1 MSGDFVAF
9 EPSSLQQLSSKLD
22 ALAQTMEGNLS
33 KVSSLISAAGGHVR
47 GSGNIAF
54 WAGKARADANDMASR
69 SKQAWELVRQGKAY
83 KPPGFNTVF
92 SPGLVNLDWAA
103 TSQGGRQAQRD
114 AHDLN
119 LGKQATRQQLAA
131 AARSVANHK
140 ADKQYLA
147 TFWNSVDPKVAAE
160 LARILRQQ
168 DAAHGEQK
176 QPLGEGSKKILADL
190 AAGLAAASRDGLL
203 PSKAQAA
210 LENPPG
216 DDMWSPAML
225 FKYGPKGKGAYDS
238 KFLQAMGQKA
248 LDWRRTHEQM
258 PRGRFYK
265 DGTGR
270 ISYAPTGAWYQSL
283 GLHPTLDW
291 DKITPL
297 VADNDPAA
305 AILDRVSD
313 SPDASRGLLQ
323 SKVYAHDLVNPNWVI
338 PDFSGG
344 KGVDISGPAG
354 RVVVAGTS
362 DREHFPKETAN
373 AALNVMLEVA
383 ALRKDYGKPITDQK
397 GNLELKKT
405 LPEDLTGALGVMGRQ
420 YVPDLAHSV
429 NNNGGAT
436 ELIGASGII
445 LNKDDLRTYLTV
457 LATDPT
463 ALGMFRGG
471 VDSETVK
478 AGRDALLLGAHGSD
492 DVRRLG
498 QLNGLISVAESNK
511 SYGDA
516 QIADMAAARR
526 LQLLNTAVGIG
537 TGVPL
542 PTLQGKAQKAVDWL
556 KFLAGQGSG
565 QAGSLFD
572 TGHGAEA
579 QYMNERSY
587 DNRLAQLSIPAAQA
601 ILDLARL
608 DPNKLPDDVAWPTD
622 KEGKNARKHAR
633 DDARGRILEAR
644 AMAAKFPLVT
654 PYNNAILLRNQADVS
669 EFNHWFDGVRKSLLD
684 PYHDNSAGYQQETDA
699 HKNSWFKG

>member
-9 EPSSLQQLSSKLD
+9 EPSSLQQLSNKLD
-22 ALAQTMEGNLS
+22 ALAQTLEGNLS
-33 KVSSLISAAGGHVR
+33 KLSSAISAAGGHVR
-47 GSGNIAF
+47 GSGNIGL
-54 WAGKARADANDMASR
+54 WAGKARTDANDMASR
-69 SKQAWELVRQGKAY
+69 SRQAWELVRQGKAY
-83 KPPGFNTVF
+83 KPPGFNMVF
-92 SPGLVNLDWAA
+92 SPGLVNVDWAA
-103 TSQGGRQAQRD
+103 TSQGGRQAQKD

-119 LGKQATRQQLAA
+119 LGKQATRDQLAA

-160 LARILRQQ
+160 LARVLHEQ

-176 QPLGEGSKKILADL
+176 QPLSGGSKKILADL

-203 PSKAQAA
+203 PSRAQTA

-238 KFLQAMGQKA
+238 KFLQVMGQKA

-265 DGTGR
+265 DGTGHF
-270 ISYAPTGAWYQSL
+270 SYAPAGAWYQSL
-283 GLHPTLDW
+283 GLRPSMDW
-291 DKITPL
+291 SKIAPL

-313 SPDASRGLLQ
+313 SPEASRGLLQ
-323 SKVYAHDLVNPNWVI
+323 SKKYTHDLVNPDWVI

-354 RVVVAGTS
+354 RVIVAGTS
-362 DREHFPKETAN
+362 DRQHFPQETAN

-383 ALRKDYGKPITDQK
+383 ALRKDYGNPITDPK
-397 GNLELKKT
+397 GNLELKKS
-405 LPEDLTGALGVMGRQ
+405 LPEDLTRALGVMGRQ
-420 YVPDLAHSV
+420 YVPDLANSV
-429 NNNGGAT
+429 SNNGGAT
-436 ELIGASGII
+436 TLSGKSGII

-478 AGRDALLLGAHGSD
+478 ATRDALLLGDYSSPE
-492 DVRRLG
+492 VKLLG
-498 QLNGLISVAESNK
+498 RLNGMVSVAESNK
-511 SYGDA
+511 RYGDA
-516 QIADMAAARR
+516 QLADMAAARR
-526 LQLLNTAVGIG
+526 LQLLNTVVGIG

-542 PTLQGKAQKAVDWL
+542 PSLQGKAQKGVDWL
-556 KFLAGQGSG
+556 KFLAGQASG
-565 QAGSLFD
+565 QAGGLFD
-572 TGHGAEA
+572 TGNGAEA
-579 QYMNERSY
+579 EYLNERSY
-587 DNRLAQLSIPAAQA
+587 DNRLAQTQLPAAQA

-608 DPNKLPDDVAWPTD
+608 DPDKLPEDVAWPTD
-622 KEGKNARKHAR
+622 REGKTAREDARK
-633 DDARGRILEAR
+633 EAR
-644 AMAAKFPLVT
+644 ETILAARAAANKFPLAT
-654 PYNNAILLRNQADVS
+654 PDHNRISLRNPDDVAKFS
-669 EFNHWFDGVRKSLLD
+669 SWFNSLRKKVLD
-684 PYHDNSAGYQQETDA
+684 PHDDNTAGYELETDA